1 MPANGRAELGEL
13 ESAVMAC
20 LWAAPSDAPVSVR
33 DVHESLLAERGS
45 AYTTIMTVLDRLT
58 KKGLANRVLDGRAWR
73 YAATSTREELTA
85 RALHQTLSPLDGG
98 ERQATFA
105 HFLDDASATDLTA
118 LRAALAELEAKEG

>member
-20 LWAAPSDAPVSVR
+20 LWAAPADGPRSVR
-33 DVHESLLAERGS
+33 DVHESLSSSRDL
-45 AYTTIMTVLDRLT
+45 AYTTVMTVLDRLS
-58 KKGLANRVLDGRAWR
+58 KKGLASRVRDGRAWR

-85 RALHQTLSPLDGG
+85 RALHQTLSSLDGG

-105 HFLDDASATDLTA
+105 HFLGDASQTDLTA
-118 LRAALAELEAKEG
+118 LRAALADLEAQQN

>member
-33 DVHESLLAERGS
+33 DVHESLAAERGS
-45 AYTTIMTVLDRLT
+45 AYTTVMTVLDRLT
-58 KKGLANRVLDGRAWR
+58 KKGLASRVRDGRAWR

-85 RALHQTLSPLDGG
+85 RALHQTLSSLDGG

-105 HFLDDASATDLTA
+105 HFLGDASTTDLTA
-118 LRAALAELEAKEG
+118 LRAALAELEAKDS